1 VSADAYLDLAAR
13 QISAPVKAR
22 RRAAETRRERA
33 REKALAER
41 DAQFQTWQRECREQ
55 LDAALAGPY
64 GEKLAALLG
73 ALESL
78 TLETADALIQ
88 RAHADGWDAADGDT
102 RFLVLRLI
110 DAAIVRLRER
120 AGLEPFADPM
130 FDRPPDAFLTLR
142 GVLR

>member
-1 VSADAYLDLAAR
+1 
-13 QISAPVKAR
+13 AR
-22 RRAAETRRERA
+22 RRAAETRRARA
-33 REKALAER
+33 QEKALAER
-41 DAQFQTWQRECREQ
+41 DAMFRHWQREHREQ
-55 LDAALAGPY
+55 LDTALAGPH
-64 GEKLAALLG
+64 GAKLAVLLG

-120 AGLEPFADPM
+120 GGLEPFDDPL
-130 FDRPPDAFLTLR
+130 FDQPPDTFLTLR
-142 GVLR
+142 SLLR